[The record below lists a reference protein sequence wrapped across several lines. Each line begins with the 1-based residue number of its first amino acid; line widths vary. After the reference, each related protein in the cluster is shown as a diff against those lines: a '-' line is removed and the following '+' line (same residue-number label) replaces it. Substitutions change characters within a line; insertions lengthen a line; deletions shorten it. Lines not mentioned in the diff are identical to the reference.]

1 MNIYKKSMFLLP
13 YHTFPSLLASV
24 TVLKMKIKIREFFI
38 EFLEINPSLTVSGMN
53 TRCEIES
60 FEGEE

>member
-1 MNIYKKSMFLLP
+1 MC
-13 YHTFPSLLASV
+13 HV